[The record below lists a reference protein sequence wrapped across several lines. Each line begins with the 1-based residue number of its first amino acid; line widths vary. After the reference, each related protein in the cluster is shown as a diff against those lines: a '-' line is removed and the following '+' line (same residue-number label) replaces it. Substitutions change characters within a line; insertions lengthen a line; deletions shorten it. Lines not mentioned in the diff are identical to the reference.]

1 VKKRDADALLIK
13 HNIYSHAA
21 KDFRPLH
28 DRILIRFEP
37 RLKED
42 GLIVTTQKEHS
53 EVQMEALVIS
63 VGNEVR
69 DVKPGDTVAC
79 IHDVLSS
86 RVYSFEAD
94 GHAYEEIRESDVL
107 GVVEQ

>member
-28 DRILIRFEP
+28 DRILIRLEP
-37 RLKED
+37 RLK
-42 GLIVTTQKEHS
+42 
-53 EVQMEALVIS
+53 EALVIS